1 MANPHYQSAPVIVVA
16 VPFPAQSHL
25 NQMLQLSCLLSSCYN
40 LPVHYVGSSIHIR
53 QAKLRCSTPLLLTR
67 IQFRDLPIPPFP
79 SPFPIRGGDTD
90 FPAHLQ
96 PSFDSSL
103 NLREPLAALIDTLS
117 SQAKKVV
124 VIHDPLM
131 AFAVQDAVSFPNV
144 ELYILHTS
152 SAFTSF
158 SIMWERTQEV
168 SVPKYF
174 PENLPSMEGCLTN
187 EVVNLITIHREF
199 TKLRSGDLHNT
210 CRVIEG
216 EYIDHLAQNDS
227 RVIEGKYLDHL
238 AQNDKL
244 RTRWAVGPLSHHLG
258 GRIEEQSNSSG
269 ENICLIWLDK
279 QPPKSVIYIS
289 FGTTSSF
296 VKEQIKEL
304 AVGIEESKI
313 KFIWVLRYADRG
325 DVFAEE
331 DQSPELPEGFEER
344 TEGEGMVVRGWVPQA
359 EILKHPSTG
368 GFLSH
373 CGWGSCLESISSG
386 VPIAAWPMHSDQP
399 RNATLVTQ
407 VLKIGLIVREW
418 SHREELITASAIK
431 EALRTLMASEEGEMM
446 RKRAQE
452 LGRAVRQAAEEGG
465 ISRKELESFISHI
478 TR

>member
-1 MANPHYQSAPVIVVA
+1 MANPHHQSAPVMVVA

-25 NQMLQLSCLLSSCYN
+25 NQMLQLSCLLSSSYE

-53 QAKLRCSTPLLLTR
+53 QAKLRCSTPLLLTK
-67 IQFRDLPIPPFP
+67 IQFHDLSIPPFP
-79 SPFPIRGGDTD
+79 SPAPTCGGDTD
-90 FPAHLQ
+90 FPTHLQ

-103 NLREPLAALIDTLS
+103 NLRQPFATLIDTLS

-131 AFAVQDAVSFPNV
+131 AFAVQDAASLPNV
-144 ELYILHTS
+144 ELYIFHTA

-158 SIMWERTQEV
+158 SYFVWEKNQEFP
-168 SVPKYF
+168 VPKDF
-174 PENLPSMEGCLTN
+174 PENLPSMEGCLTD
-187 EVVNLITIHREF
+187 ELMNLLTIHMEF
-199 TKLRSGDLHNT
+199 MKLQSGDLHNT

-216 EYIDHLAQNDS
+216 EYIDHLAQN
-227 RVIEGKYLDHL
+227 E
-238 AQNDKL
+238 L

-269 ENICLIWLDK
+269 ENICLNWLDK

-296 VKEQIKEL
+296 VKEQITEL

-313 KFIWVLRYADRG
+313 RFIWVLRYADRG

-344 TEGEGMVVRGWVPQA
+344 TEGEGMVARGWVPQA

-386 VPIAAWPMHSDQP
+386 LPIAAWPMHSDQP

-407 VLKIGLIVREW
+407 VLKVGLIVREW

-446 RKRAQE
+446 RKRAEE
-452 LGRAVRQAAEEGG
+452 LGRAVRQATEEGG
-465 ISRKELESFISHI
+465 VSQKELESFINHI

>member
-1 MANPHYQSAPVIVVA
+1 MANSQNQTAPVIVVA

-25 NQMLQLSCLLSSCYN
+25 NQMLQLSCLLSSPYN
-40 LPVHYVGSSIHIR
+40 LPVHYVGSSIHVR
-53 QAKLRCSTPLLLTR
+53 QAKLRCSTPPLLTK
-67 IQFRDLPIPPFP
+67 IQFHDLPIPPFP
-79 SPFPIRGGDTD
+79 SPAPTRGGDND
-90 FPAHLQ
+90 FPTHLQ

-103 NLREPLAALIDTLS
+103 NLREPFTALMDTLS
-117 SQAKKVV
+117 SKAKKVV
-124 VIHDPLM
+124 VIHDLFM
-131 AFAVQDAVSFPNV
+131 AFAVQDVASLPNV
-144 ELYILHTS
+144 ELYMFRTT

-158 SIMWERTQEV
+158 SSFVWEKNREIP
-168 SVPKYF
+168 VPKDF
-174 PENLPSMEGCLTN
+174 PENLPSMEGCLTD
-187 EVVNLITIHREF
+187 EVMNLLTIHMEF
-199 TKLRSGDLHNT
+199 MELRSGDLHNT

-216 EYIDHLAQNDS
+216 EYIDHLAQND
-227 RVIEGKYLDHL
+227 ELKTL
-238 AQNDKL
+238 
-244 RTRWAVGPLSHHLG
+244 WAVGPLSHHLG

-269 ENICLIWLDK
+269 ENICLNWLDK

-296 VKEQIKEL
+296 VKEQIREL

-313 KFIWVLRYADRG
+313 RFIWVLRYADRG

-373 CGWGSCLESISSG
+373 CGWGSCLESISFG

-407 VLKIGLIVREW
+407 VLKVGLTVREW
-418 SHREELITASAIK
+418 SHREELIAASAIT
-431 EALRTLMASEEGEMM
+431 EALRRLMASKEGEMM
-446 RKRAQE
+446 RKKAEE
-452 LGRAVRQAAEEGG
+452 LGRAVRQATEEGG
-465 ISRKELESFISHI
+465 VSRKELESFINHI

>member
-1 MANPHYQSAPVIVVA
+1 MANPHYQSPPVIVVA

-53 QAKLRCSTPLLLTR
+53 QAKRRCSTPLLLTR

-79 SPFPIRGGDTD
+79 SPFPIRGADTY

-103 NLREPLAALIDTLS
+103 NLREPFAALIDTLS

-124 VIHDPLM
+124 VIHDSLM
-131 AFAVQDAVSFPNV
+131 AFAVQDAISFPNV
-144 ELYILHTS
+144 ELYVFNLQ

-158 SIMWERTQEV
+158 SILWERTQEIP
-168 SVPKYF
+168 VPKHF

-187 EVVNLITIHREF
+187 EVLNLVNINYEF
-199 TKLRSGDLHNT
+199 MKLRSGDLLNT

-216 EYIDHLAQNDS
+216 EYIDHLTQN
-227 RVIEGKYLDHL
+227 ELK
-238 AQNDKL
+238 
-244 RTRWAVGPLSHHLG
+244 TRWVVGPLSHHLG
-258 GRIEEQSNSSG
+258 GRIEEQSNSCR
-269 ENICLIWLDK
+269 ENICLNWLDK

-313 KFIWVLRYADRG
+313 RFIWVLRYADRG

-373 CGWGSCLESISSG
+373 CGWASCLESISAG

-399 RNATLVTQ
+399 RNAALVTQ
-407 VLKIGLIVREW
+407 VLKVGLTVRDW
-418 SHREELITASAIK
+418 SRREELIAASVIK

-446 RKRAQE
+446 RKRAEE
-452 LGRAVRQAAEEGG
+452 LGRAVRQATEEGG

>member
-1 MANPHYQSAPVIVVA
+1 MANPHHQSAPVMVVA

-25 NQMLQLSCLLSSCYN
+25 NQMLQLSCLLSSSYE

-53 QAKLRCSTPLLLTR
+53 QAKRRCSTPLLLTK
-67 IQFRDLPIPPFP
+67 IQFQDLPIPPFP
-79 SPFPIRGGDTD
+79 SPVPTSGGDTD

-103 NLREPLAALIDTLS
+103 DLREPFATLIDTLS

-131 AFAVQDAVSFPNV
+131 AFAVQDAASLPNV
-144 ELYILHTS
+144 ELYMFHTT

-158 SIMWERTQEV
+158 SFVWEKNRETP
-168 SVPKYF
+168 VPKDF
-174 PENLPSMEGCLTN
+174 PENLPSMEGCFTD
-187 EVVNLITIHREF
+187 EVMNLLTIHMEF
-199 TKLRSGDLHNT
+199 MKLQSGDLHNT

-216 EYIDHLAQNDS
+216 EYIDHLAQND
-227 RVIEGKYLDHL
+227 ELGTLW
-238 AQNDKL
+238 
-244 RTRWAVGPLSHHLG
+244 TVGPLSHQLV
-258 GRIEEQSNSSG
+258 GRIEEQSNPSR
-269 ENICLIWLDK
+269 ENICLNWLDK

-313 KFIWVLRYADRG
+313 RFIWVLRYADRG

-407 VLKIGLIVREW
+407 VLKVGLIVREW

-446 RKRAQE
+446 RKRAEE
-452 LGRAVRQAAEEGG
+452 LGRAVRQATEEGG
-465 ISRKELESFISHI
+465 VSQKELESFINHI
-478 TR
+478 IR

>member
-1 MANPHYQSAPVIVVA
+1 MANPHHQSAPVILVA

-25 NQMLQLSCLLSSCYN
+25 NQMLQLSCLISSSYG

-53 QAKLRCSTPLLLTR
+53 QAKRRCSTPLLLTK
-67 IQFRDLPIPPFP
+67 IQFHDLPIPPFP
-79 SPFPIRGGDTD
+79 SPAPTCGGDTD

-96 PSFDSSL
+96 PSLDSSL
-103 NLREPLAALIDTLS
+103 DLREPFATLIDTLS

-131 AFAVQDAVSFPNV
+131 AFAVQDAASFPNV
-144 ELYILHTS
+144 GLYVFHTY
-152 SAFTSF
+152 SAFFSF
-158 SIMWERTQEV
+158 SFVWEKNREFP
-168 SVPKYF
+168 VPKDF

-187 EVVNLITIHREF
+187 EVVNLSTINKEF

-216 EYIDHLAQNDS
+216 EYIDHLAQN
-227 RVIEGKYLDHL
+227 E
-238 AQNDKL
+238 L

-258 GRIEEQSNSSG
+258 GRIEEQSNSSR
-269 ENICLIWLDK
+269 ENICLNWLDK

-313 KFIWVLRYADRG
+313 RFIWVLRYADRG

-331 DQSPELPEGFEER
+331 DLSPELPEGFEER
-344 TEGEGMVVRGWVPQA
+344 TVGEGMVVRGWVPQS

-373 CGWGSCLESISSG
+373 CGWGSCLESISAG

-399 RNATLVTQ
+399 RNATFVTQ
-407 VLKIGLIVREW
+407 VLKVGLTVREW
-418 SHREELITASAIK
+418 SRREELIAASVIK
-431 EALRTLMASEEGEMM
+431 EALRTLMASEEGQMM
-446 RKRAQE
+446 RKRAEE

-465 ISRKELESFISHI
+465 VSRKELESFISHI

>member
-1 MANPHYQSAPVIVVA
+1 MANPHYQSAPVIMVA

-40 LPVHYVGSSIHIR
+40 LPVHYVGSSIHIC

-67 IQFRDLPIPPFP
+67 IQFRDLPFPPFP
-79 SPFPIRGGDTD
+79 SPFPIRDGDTD

-103 NLREPLAALIDTLS
+103 NLREPFAALIDTLS

-131 AFAVQDAVSFPNV
+131 AFAVQDAASFPNV
-144 ELYILHTS
+144 ELYIFHTS

-158 SIMWERTQEV
+158 SIQWERTREI
-168 SVPKYF
+168 SAPKYF

-187 EVVNLITIHREF
+187 KVVNLITIHREF

-216 EYIDHLAQNDS
+216 EYIDHLAQND
-227 RVIEGKYLDHL
+227 
-238 AQNDKL
+238 KL
-244 RTRWAVGPLSHHLG
+244 RRRWAVGPLSHHLG
-258 GRIEEQSNSSG
+258 GRIEKQSNS
-269 ENICLIWLDK
+269 K
-279 QPPKSVIYIS
+279 
-289 FGTTSSF
+289 
-296 VKEQIKEL
+296 
-304 AVGIEESKI
+304 
-313 KFIWVLRYADRG
+313 
-325 DVFAEE
+325 E
-331 DQSPELPEGFEER
+331 DQNLELPEGFEER
-344 TEGEGMVVRGWVPQA
+344 AEGKGMVVRGWVPQA

-373 CGWGSCLESISSG
+373 CGWDSCLESISAG

-407 VLKIGLIVREW
+407 VLKVGLIVREW
-418 SHREELITASAIK
+418 SHIEELIMASTIK
-431 EALRTLMASEEGEMM
+431 EALRTLMASREGEMM
-446 RKRAQE
+446 RKSAEE
-452 LGRAVRQAAEEGG
+452 LGRAVRQATEEGEV
-465 ISRKELESFISHI
+465 SRKELESFINHI
-478 TR
+478 SR